1 MVPGNSASEVRVC
14 DRCFLN
20 LLEGER
26 RRSRSDVR
34 GELGDGLGGG
44 AGGGAATPEK
54 KDEPPPP
61 TPRELMMQGKLLRD
75 WVCVDRLRCGVV

>member
-34 GELGDGLGGG
+34 GELGDGSGGG
-44 AGGGAATPEK
+44 AGDGAATPEK

-61 TPRELMMQGKLLRD
+61 TPRELMMKGTRSS
-75 WVCVDRLRCGVV
+75 VCGGGASALWCVV